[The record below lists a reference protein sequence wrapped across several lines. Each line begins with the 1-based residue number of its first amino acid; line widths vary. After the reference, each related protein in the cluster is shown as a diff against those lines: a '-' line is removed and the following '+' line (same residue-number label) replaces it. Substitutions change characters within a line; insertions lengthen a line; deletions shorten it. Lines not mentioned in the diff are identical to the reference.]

1 MAKIINLCLPND
13 KLSTQISG
21 EERILTWKNEI
32 PAKFEEIFEENIL
45 NDILNLEKELMN
57 TQLSFSDSES
67 NFAFSL
73 NKNMIQELINQEGC
87 EGISFIVSARLEN
100 SKPVLNLKAIPVN
113 ERVEELYKDLR
124 FLDVNKEIYICTE
137 PTECPPKPGCPVGIV
152 KSFDLFQRKNN

>member
-100 SKPVLNLKAIPVN
+100 SKPVLNLKSN
-113 ERVEELYKDLR
+113 TGK
-124 FLDVNKEIYICTE
+124 
-137 PTECPPKPGCPVGIV
+137 
-152 KSFDLFQRKNN
+152 